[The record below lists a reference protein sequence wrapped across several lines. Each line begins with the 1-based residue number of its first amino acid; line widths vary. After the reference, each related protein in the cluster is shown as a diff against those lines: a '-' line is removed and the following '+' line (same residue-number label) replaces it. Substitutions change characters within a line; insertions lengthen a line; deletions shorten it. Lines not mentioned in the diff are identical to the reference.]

1 MNTRPNGLH
10 TKGQPATLREEQA
23 TIATAREW
31 DEATAEHARGHIEWS
46 APASDAQLEQY
57 RREIDEGNAG
67 AP

>member
-31 DEATAEHARGHIEWS
+31 DEAAAEHARGHIEWQQ
-46 APASDAQLEQY
+46 PASDDQLALY
-57 RREIDEGNAG
+57 REEIARGKAG
-67 AP
+67 AD